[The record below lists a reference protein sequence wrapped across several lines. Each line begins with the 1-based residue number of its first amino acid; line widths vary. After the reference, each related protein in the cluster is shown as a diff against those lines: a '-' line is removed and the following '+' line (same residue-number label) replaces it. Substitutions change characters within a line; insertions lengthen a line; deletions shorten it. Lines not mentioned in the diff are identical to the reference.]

1 MTDTVAFL
9 KRRQLVY
16 LIEMRLPQ
24 TYMPPRLSR
33 QPVAELRS
41 VVRRAIRDGNLPEDR
56 VYQMAQFAPARA
68 G

>member
-1 MTDTVAFL
+1 MSVALL
-9 KRRQLVY
+9 KRHELIY
-16 LIEMRLPQ
+16 LIEMHLPQ

-41 VVRRAIRDGNLPEDR
+41 VVRRAIRDGNLPADR

>member
-1 MTDTVAFL
+1 MTDSVALL
-9 KRRQLVY
+9 KRHQLIY

-33 QPVAELRS
+33 QSVAELRS
-41 VVRRAIRDGNLPEDR
+41 VVRRAIHDGNLPENR
-56 VYQMAQFAPARA
+56 VYQMAQFAPARK

>member
-1 MTDTVAFL
+1 MADTVALL
-9 KRRQLVY
+9 KRRQLLY

-33 QPVAELRS
+33 QPVAELRN
-41 VVRRAIRDGNLPEDR
+41 VVRRAIRDGNLPADR
-56 VYQMAQFAPARA
+56 VYQMAQFAPMRE